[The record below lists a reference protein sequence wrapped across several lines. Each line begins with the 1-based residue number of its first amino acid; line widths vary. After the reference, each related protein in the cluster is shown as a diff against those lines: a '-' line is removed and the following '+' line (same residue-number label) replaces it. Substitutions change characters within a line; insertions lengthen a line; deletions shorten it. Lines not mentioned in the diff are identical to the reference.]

1 MKVLAVSDIESPSL
15 YDYFSPEKVEGVELI
30 VGCGDLRMEY
40 LEFLVT
46 MMNVPLIY
54 IHGNHDD
61 HFRREPEGCICIDDD
76 VFEYKGLRFVGLGG
90 SIRYKE
96 GKYMFT
102 EREMRSRIRK
112 LWWKIRRHKG
122 FDVLVT
128 HSPARH
134 INDFDNVTHR
144 GFECFNELLD
154 RYKPKFFLHG
164 HIHRNYGA
172 RIPQVFE
179 HDGTTIINATDYCI
193 FEIAEPSAEDEKEKE
208 KEKEKAAD

>member
-1 MKVLAVSDIESPSL
+1 
-15 YDYFSPEKVEGVELI
+15 
-30 VGCGDLRMEY
+30 
-40 LEFLVT
+40 
-46 MMNVPLIY
+46 
-54 IHGNHDD
+54 
-61 HFRREPEGCICIDDD
+61 
-76 VFEYKGLRFVGLGG
+76 
-90 SIRYKE
+90 
-96 GKYMFT
+96 MFT

-112 LWWKIRRHKG
+112 LWWNIRRHKG

-193 FEIAEPSAEDEKEKE
+193 FDIAEPDSEKKE
-208 KEKEKAAD
+208 TAAD

>member
-1 MKVLAVSDIESPSL
+1 MKILAVSDIESQSL
-15 YDYFSPEKVEGVELI
+15 YDYFSPDKVEGVELI
-30 VGCGDLRMEY
+30 IGCGDLHEEY

-61 HFRREPEGCICIDDD
+61 HYKREPEGCICIEDDIF
-76 VFEYKGLRFVGLGG
+76 VYRGIRFMGLGG

-96 GKYMFT
+96 GKYMYS
-102 EREMRSRIRK
+102 EREMRGRIHK
-112 LWWKIRRHKG
+112 LWWKLRRHKG

-144 GFECFNELLD
+144 GFECFNDLLE
-154 RYKPKFFLHG
+154 RYKPKLFLHG

-172 RIPQVFE
+172 RIPQISE
-179 HDGTTIINATDYCI
+179 HNGTTIINASDYCI
-193 FEIAEPSAEDEKEKE
+193 FEFDETKLSQS
-208 KEKEKAAD
+208 

>member
-154 RYKPKFFLHG
+154 RYKGDSRFSNAVIKL
-164 HIHRNYGA
+164 RN
-172 RIPQVFE
+172 VLDNDE
-179 HDGTTIINATDYCI
+179 TILMLAEYKGIERS
-193 FEIAEPSAEDEKEKE
+193 EIQQHLAEIGG
-208 KEKEKAAD
+208 

>member
-90 SIRYKE
+90 SIRYK
-96 GKYMFT
+96 
-102 EREMRSRIRK
+102 
-112 LWWKIRRHKG
+112 
-122 FDVLVT
+122 
-128 HSPARH
+128 
-134 INDFDNVTHR
+134 
-144 GFECFNELLD
+144 
-154 RYKPKFFLHG
+154 PKFFLHG

-208 KEKEKAAD
+208 KAAD

>member
-112 LWWKIRRHKG
+112 LWWKIRHPQAVVENPPSQGLRR
-122 FDVLVT
+122 
-128 HSPARH
+128 ARH
-134 INDFDNVTHR
+134 PF
-144 GFECFNELLD
+144 
-154 RYKPKFFLHG
+154 
-164 HIHRNYGA
+164 A
-172 RIPQVFE
+172 RASHQRLRQRDTPRL
-179 HDGTTIINATDYCI
+179 
-193 FEIAEPSAEDEKEKE
+193 
-208 KEKEKAAD
+208 

>member
-144 GFECFNELLD
+144 GFECFNERASRRSLSTTARRSSTRLTTA
-154 RYKPKFFLHG
+154 FLTLQSLILRKKKQQPIKSAAG
-164 HIHRNYGA
+164 
-172 RIPQVFE
+172 RIRITPR
-179 HDGTTIINATDYCI
+179 
-193 FEIAEPSAEDEKEKE
+193 
-208 KEKEKAAD
+208 